1 MLSAPA
7 KHRQAS
13 KPAQNLAE
21 GRIAVLK
28 RCKKY
33 SRTVCTLRFFASFQL
48 ALHPLIK
55 VLNRL
60 HKQPEPI
67 VTIYLQPQHGQ
78 RISGAELTIHCLEQ
92 HGVRIVC
99 GVPGGALLP
108 LYEALGRSRLIR
120 HILARHEQAAGFM
133 AQGMARVTGRAGV
146 CLATSG
152 PGVTNIVTAL
162 ADAKLDSVPLVC
174 IAGQVPQHLIGTDA
188 FQEVA
193 TIDMVKPITKASYF
207 VRSAEEIPGVI
218 AAAVHAA
225 ETGRPGPVLIDLP
238 KDVQMQSVALSV
250 LKPITVHAKH
260 IPASRDAEYDAAATL
275 IASAHRPLFYFGGG
289 IVKAQAE
296 AQARQLIELTGIPA
310 TTTLMALGALPRE
323 HALNI
328 GMLGMHG
335 ARYTNHI
342 IEAADV
348 IVTIG
353 ARFDDR
359 ATGDPKQFARQARI
373 IHIDIDARELGK
385 IITPKIG
392 IQDDAAG
399 AIQALLQRV
408 ATLNRHASTRK
419 QWHEHI
425 KELKQAHP
433 LLMPGVEEV
442 SSPYGIMKAV
452 GEVLT
457 ADSIVTTDVGQHQM
471 WAAQA
476 LPLQRAQHWLTSG
489 GLGTMGFGLP
499 AAIGAALAC
508 PNNPVICITGDGSLL
523 MNIQEF
529 ATLAELK
536 LNIKLVLLD
545 NAALGLVRQQQ
556 ELFYQERY
564 VASRYQH
571 RTDFIAIAKA
581 FGLQACDLGECETPA
596 TELKAAL
603 QSQGPMLIRVPIDE
617 VANVLPMVGPGKANT
632 LALDHPEQVAM
643 VRMVNE

>member
-1 MLSAPA
+1 
-7 KHRQAS
+7 
-13 KPAQNLAE
+13 
-21 GRIAVLK
+21 
-28 RCKKY
+28 
-33 SRTVCTLRFFASFQL
+33 
-48 ALHPLIK
+48 
-55 VLNRL
+55 
-60 HKQPEPI
+60 

-78 RISGAELTIHCLEQ
+78 RITGAELIIHGLEQ
-92 HGVRIVC
+92 HGVRIVS

-120 HILARHEQAAGFM
+120 HILARHEQAAGFI
-133 AQGMARVTGRAGV
+133 AQGMARVTNRAAV

-162 ADAKLDSVPLVC
+162 ADAKLDSVPLIC

-193 TIDMVKPITKASYF
+193 TLDMLRPITKASYF
-207 VRSAEEIPGVI
+207 VRSAEEIPNI
-218 AAAVHAA
+218 LADAFHAA
-225 ETGRPGPVLIDLP
+225 ESGRPGPVLIDLP
-238 KDVQMQSVALSV
+238 KDVQLQSIELPLSRPVATPAMQTFSSQ
-250 LKPITVHAKH
+250 
-260 IPASRDAEYDAAATL
+260 RDACYDAAAAL
-275 IASAHRPLFYFGGG
+275 IAAAHRPLFYFGGG

-296 AQARQLIELTGIPA
+296 TQARQLAELTGIPV
-310 TTTLMALGALPRE
+310 TTTLMALGMLPRE
-323 HALNI
+323 HALNL

-335 ARYTNHI
+335 ARYTNHA

-348 IVTIG
+348 IITIG

-385 IITPKIG
+385 IIKPTLAIE
-392 IQDDAAG
+392 DNAAN

-408 ATLNRHASTRK
+408 TMLNQHANTRK

-425 KELKQAHP
+425 NYLKQSHP
-433 LLMPGVEEV
+433 LLTPGDDELC
-442 SSPYGIMKAV
+442 SPYGIMKAV
-452 GEVLT
+452 GETLT

-536 LNIKLVLLD
+536 LNIKLILLD

-556 ELFYQERY
+556 ELFYQQRY

-571 RTDFIAIAKA
+571 RTDFIAIARA
-581 FGLQACDLGECETPA
+581 FGLQACDLARSEIPA
-596 TELKAAL
+596 IAL
-603 QSQGPMLIRVPIDE
+603 QNAMRTQGPMFIRVPIDE
-617 VANVLPMVGPGKANT
+617 AEHVLPMVAPGKANT
-632 LALDHPEQVAM
+632 QALDHAM
-643 VRMVNE
+643 HVSTSRAASECG